1 MFLLECNEKFLINS
15 ISSLLIQKNIF
26 HTLEKEKKFF
36 FILEIIVSQ
45 NEIELRGPSK
55 IIKLKTPTTINL
67 LVKEVFNLFSDFT
80 LEIKGAKFYPLKQSI
95 VYKNQETYLGN
106 IQFTI
111 FSQLVLNIEKGL
123 NKIDL
128 YKVIWP
134 SDKEFQFNKLDTHL
148 TNLKNH
154 LKDKINYDFIFS
166 TRSGLIYIS
175 VD

>member
-1 MFLLECNEKFLINS
+1 MFLLECNEKFLTRS
-15 ISSLLIQKNIF
+15 ISSLFIQKNIL
-26 HTLEKEKKFF
+26 HTLEKDRKFF
-36 FILEIIVSQ
+36 FILEIFQSQ
-45 NEIELRGPSK
+45 SEIELIGPSK
-55 IIKLKTPTTINL
+55 IIKLKTPTTINF
-67 LVKEVFNLFSDFT
+67 LVKEVFNLFSNFT

-95 VYKNQETYLGN
+95 IYKNKETYLGN

-111 FSQLVLNIEKGL
+111 FSQLVLNLEKGY
-123 NKIDL
+123 KKVDL
-128 YKVIWP
+128 YQDIWP